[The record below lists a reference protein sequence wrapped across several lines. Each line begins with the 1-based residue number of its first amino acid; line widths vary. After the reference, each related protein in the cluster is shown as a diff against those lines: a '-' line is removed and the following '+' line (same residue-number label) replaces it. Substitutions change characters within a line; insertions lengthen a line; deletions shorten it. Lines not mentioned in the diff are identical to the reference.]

1 MVIIVDM
8 HIVMAIVIG
17 VVVREHMH
25 RYSRLEIEQSLM
37 PTSLVQVQWM
47 VTTYALCQ

>member
-25 RYSRLEIEQSLM
+25 RYSRLEIERSLM